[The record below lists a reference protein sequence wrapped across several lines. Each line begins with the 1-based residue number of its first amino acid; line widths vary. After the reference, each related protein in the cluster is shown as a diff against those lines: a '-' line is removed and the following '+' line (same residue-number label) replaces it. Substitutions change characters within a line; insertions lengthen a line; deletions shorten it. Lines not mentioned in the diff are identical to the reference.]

1 MDVILERQE
10 AARGRAYRRRRASG
24 RLALL
29 GLAGFSMAPF
39 VPFGWVPFVL
49 GVAVMSRA
57 AWVWM
62 IAAGD
67 AFEGDLDVREV
78 LTETDQR

>member
-10 AARGRAYRRRRASG
+10 AARGRAYRRRRVSV

-29 GLAGFSMAPF
+29 GLAGFIAAPF
-39 VPFGWVPFVL
+39 VPFGWVPFWL
-49 GVAVMSRA
+49 GVAAMSRA
-57 AWVWM
+57 LWVWM

-78 LTETDQR
+78 LVEADS